1 MCITNVCDDFLYNP
15 VSERPAGHPDTLIFS
30 ISTGGGGWGGQ
41 QNGYFALTS
50 CSSYGFN
57 SNHAIIIGIRSP
69 ELPATIGEHRVKN
82 VQAFPNP
89 TNGSVFV
96 CTESQPVLE
105 TLVFDMF
112 GRKLSHKNVGEK
124 EFCVDLSGYDAGIYI
139 LQLVSSKGVE
149 TIKIVKK

>member
-1 MCITNVCDDFLYNP
+1 M
-15 VSERPAGHPDTLIFS
+15 SERPAGHPDTLIFS
-30 ISTGGGGWGGQ
+30 ISTGGGWGGQ
-41 QNGYFALTS
+41 LNGYFALTS

-112 GRKLSHKNVGEK
+112 GRKLSQKTWVKKSFVLTYLAMMRG
-124 EFCVDLSGYDAGIYI
+124 FTYFSLSPAEV
-139 LQLVSSKGVE
+139 LKPSKSSK
-149 TIKIVKK
+149 K